1 MTMGTP
7 AITDRGRI
15 RTDGPLRLV
24 YLDDG
29 VYVVGR
35 GLMMPHT
42 NERDA
47 VETLREIKRRG
58 D

>member
-1 MTMGTP
+1 MGAP

-58 D
+58 E